1 MSRKIAVSLFVLVI
15 AGMLLSCQAFAET
28 KIKYG
33 GAERMRY
40 EYWGNWLDMDNC
52 QLDTRSFFR
61 FKTSLWGQM
70 DVDQDFTLYAKLTN
84 EFKAYTY
91 FGGATSSAPDK
102 TADKKGYRFDINEVV
117 FDNLYAD
124 MKGFMGLPVDLR
136 LGRQDFLG
144 TYGEGF
150 LIMDGTP
157 QDGSRTF
164 YFNAAKATWHM
175 DDTRDLD
182 FIYIN
187 NPRDE
192 EVLPVINRLMVPS
205 AATPRLDKAPQ
216 LLNTTDEEAGV
227 LYFKDKSMKDKYL
240 EAYYI
245 YKTEAAEGGGTGYQS
260 QSGDLNTIG
269 AFTKCNFSPFTI
281 RKQAAVQFGDYGG
294 NDRIAY
300 GGYGFLDRDFKDAKF
315 SPRLSAGI
323 LYLSGDKK
331 SSDRNEGWDPLFSR
345 WPWMS
350 ELYVLTM
357 AGETGVLGYWT
368 NMQIYRL
375 ELALNTTKKTKLS
388 LNCNYL
394 RANAQVAATSVG
406 ARFSGTS
413 KERGWLPQ
421 IRFDYKISDNITTC
435 LLGEYLQPGDFYTDN
450 DPATFLRTEVQIK
463 F

>member
-164 YFNAAKATWHM
+164 YFNAAKAHG
-175 DDTRDLD
+175 RYARPG
-182 FIYIN
+182 FY
-187 NPRDE
+187 
-192 EVLPVINRLMVPS
+192 
-205 AATPRLDKAPQ
+205 
-216 LLNTTDEEAGV
+216 
-227 LYFKDKSMKDKYL
+227 LY
-240 EAYYI
+240 
-245 YKTEAAEGGGTGYQS
+245 Q
-260 QSGDLNTIG
+260 
-269 AFTKCNFSPFTI
+269 
-281 RKQAAVQFGDYGG
+281 
-294 NDRIAY
+294 
-300 GGYGFLDRDFKDAKF
+300 
-315 SPRLSAGI
+315 
-323 LYLSGDKK
+323 
-331 SSDRNEGWDPLFSR
+331 
-345 WPWMS
+345 
-350 ELYVLTM
+350 
-357 AGETGVLGYWT
+357 
-368 NMQIYRL
+368 
-375 ELALNTTKKTKLS
+375 
-388 LNCNYL
+388 
-394 RANAQVAATSVG
+394 
-406 ARFSGTS
+406 
-413 KERGWLPQ
+413 
-421 IRFDYKISDNITTC
+421 
-435 LLGEYLQPGDFYTDN
+435 
-450 DPATFLRTEVQIK
+450 
-463 F
+463 